1 MPHLSSSFFTVS
13 LRLLSLSPSSPLS
26 PALGLSSA
34 PPSTSRGGEEVA
46 WGRRLGTTPTTSRR
60 RPTAWAG
67 EEATP
72 TRGGKEAASAAS
84 AGDVCICSADSLDLH
99 ASQRTSPS
107 SLARRAN
114 SRGSRRLDAE
124 RPSATIGGGSG
135 DL

>member
-1 MPHLSSSFFTVS
+1 LVS
-13 LRLLSLSPSSPLS
+13 PRLLPRQ
-26 PALGLSSA
+26 GDGGGGRC
-34 PPSTSRGGEEVA
+34 SRGGEEVA

-124 RPSATIGGGSG
+124 RPSATVSGGSG